1 MTGVIGWQDFSGK
14 LPRKLRTYQ
23 EDAIK
28 SWFNNSCCGI
38 FAMATGTGKTITA
51 IAALAY
57 LSDNLSSRLISNLTI
72 VICPYLH
79 LVDQWSENFSSH
91 KIEVIEAC
99 ESRSS
104 WESAMSQK
112 LQLLQKTPGGSAV
125 VVTTIATFRSLT
137 FQRMISR
144 LIGIELLIACDEA
157 HNFGSKSLRGLL
169 PPFAKYRLGLSATPE
184 RWMDPLG
191 TEYLMT
197 YFKGVVFELGIR
209 EAIRKEILVPYEYH
223 PRICQL
229 SREETLAYIDITLA
243 LGDVLKGRE
252 FFELDEIDSQR
263 AGILLRQRG
272 AVLGTSIDKQERFI
286 EDFKSNIN
294 KFQQLV
300 YCAQGSS
307 PVHDWMGRHIE
318 YIQRELAALGISAPT
333 YEARTS
339 RSERLSIL
347 QQFDQGSIPAIL
359 SMRCLDEGVDIP
371 SAHISYFIS
380 SGNNPR
386 EFVQRR
392 GRVLRKSA
400 GKTKAIIYDYFAL
413 PMSVGNSTF
422 AEIEGSILKRELD
435 RAYELAECS
444 LNVSEAMSVLE
455 GVEQIG

>member
-1 MTGVIGWQDFSGK
+1 
-14 LPRKLRTYQ
+14 
-23 EDAIK
+23 
-28 SWFNNSCCGI
+28 
-38 FAMATGTGKTITA
+38 
-51 IAALAY
+51 
-57 LSDNLSSRLISNLTI
+57 LTI
-72 VICPYLH
+72 IICPYLH
-79 LVDQWSENFSSH
+79 LVDQWAENFSAH
-91 KIEVIEAC
+91 KIDVIEAC
-99 ESRSS
+99 ESRST
-104 WESAMSQK
+104 WESVLGQK
-112 LQLLQKTPGGSAV
+112 IQLLQKTPGGSAV

-144 LIGIELLIACDEA
+144 LIGMDLVLACDEA

-184 RWMDPLG
+184 RWMDPVG

-229 SREETLAYIDITLA
+229 TREETLAYIEITLA

-272 AVLGTSIDKQERFI
+272 AVLGTSLHKQERFF
-286 EDFKSNIN
+286 EDFKSNIE
-294 KFQQLV
+294 KHQQLV

-307 PVHDWMGRHIE
+307 PVHEWMGRHIE
-318 YIQRELAALGISAPT
+318 YIQRELSALGVSAPT

-339 RSERLSIL
+339 RSDRLSIL
-347 QQFDQGSIPAIL
+347 NRFDQGSIPAIL

-371 SAHISYFIS
+371 AAHISYFIS

-392 GRVLRKSA
+392 GRVLRRSP
-400 GKTKAIIYDYFAL
+400 GKTMAVIYDYFAL

-422 AEIEGSILKRELD
+422 AEIESSILKRELD
-435 RAYELAECS
+435 RAFELADCS
-444 LNVSEAMSVLE
+444 LNISEALSVLE
-455 GVEQIG
+455 GVKQIG

>member
-1 MTGVIGWQDFSGK
+1 M
-14 LPRKLRTYQ
+14 L
-23 EDAIK
+23 
-28 SWFNNSCCGI
+28 
-38 FAMATGTGKTITA
+38 
-51 IAALAY
+51 
-57 LSDNLSSRLISNLTI
+57 
-72 VICPYLH
+72 
-79 LVDQWSENFSSH
+79 
-91 KIEVIEAC
+91 
-99 ESRSS
+99 
-104 WESAMSQK
+104 
-112 LQLLQKTPGGSAV
+112 
-125 VVTTIATFRSLT
+125 
-137 FQRMISR
+137 
-144 LIGIELLIACDEA
+144 ACDEA

-184 RWMDPLG
+184 RWMDPVG

-229 SREETLAYIDITLA
+229 TREETLSYIEITLA

-272 AVLGTSIDKQERFI
+272 AVLGTSLHKQERFF
-286 EDFKSNIN
+286 EDFKSNIE
-294 KFQQLV
+294 KHQQLV

-307 PVHDWMGRHIE
+307 PVHEWMGRHIE
-318 YIQRELAALGISAPT
+318 YIQRELSALGVSAPT

-339 RSERLSIL
+339 RSDRLSIL
-347 QQFDQGSIPAIL
+347 NRFDQGSIPAIL

-371 SAHISYFIS
+371 AAHISYFIS

-392 GRVLRKSA
+392 GRVLRRSP
-400 GKTKAIIYDYFAL
+400 GKTMAVIYDYFAL

-422 AEIEGSILKRELD
+422 AEIESSILKRELD
-435 RAYELAECS
+435 RAFELADCS
-444 LNVSEAMSVLE
+444 LNISEALSVLE
-455 GVEQIG
+455 GVKQIG